1 MVAIYLSAGQ
11 GVGHCT
17 LVLASGHS
25 HDDHWPTAMMVGH
38 LLAAAGG
45 AALICAVERLFGA
58 LTGRIWRLFVAM
70 AALPASE
77 ERRGAAPVL
86 MPREPWC
93 PSAGQLRVWHPRAAN
108 LAGAPRPA
116 TLNAAR

>member
-86 MPREPWC
+86 MPASPGARLPVSCGFGTRGPPTSPEPL
-93 PSAGQLRVWHPRAAN
+93 GRRH
-108 LAGAPRPA
+108 
-116 TLNAAR
+116 